1 VNKGLKFAVI
11 FTLVMAVLMGAV
23 FLFTS
28 NNDKDD
34 GKNKDILETP
44 DDPIYDP
51 TPAPDVTPVDYMMEK
66 KDVKIYLPNESLD
79 GYSEQV
85 VQYKYNGNETNLYK
99 VVVED
104 ILFNRLP
111 ELGLVA
117 VPEGAE
123 VLDIKVWNETLNIS
137 FSKEILESDVEDKV
151 KEQYVLGSLVKTLLG
166 SSEDFTDIQL
176 LVEGERIE
184 TIFGHLNTWNPI
196 TA

>member
-1 VNKGLKFAVI
+1 MNKGLKFAVI

>member
-1 VNKGLKFAVI
+1 MNKGLKFAVI

-51 TPAPDVTPVDYMMEK
+51 TPAPDITPVDYMMEK

-117 VPEGAE
+117 VPEGTE

>member
-1 VNKGLKFAVI
+1 MNKGLKFAVI

-51 TPAPDVTPVDYMMEK
+51 TPAPDVTPVDYMVEK

-117 VPEGAE
+117 VPEGTE

-176 LVEGERIE
+176 LVEGERAE
-184 TIFGHLNTWNPI
+184 TIFGHLNTWNPLI
-196 TA
+196 A